1 MFVEAESHVALLGLK
16 LAMQQGMI
24 LNVCLSGLYLS
35 RAGIAGVLSL
45 GLSSAGHSIPAS
57 PHQENALKTE
67 GQLHLHKG
75 GFLKSGGGCPSQ
87 DPTVG
92 KWPEQER
99 LKDQRAELGR
109 SSDHGGRTN
118 HLCLNHF

>member
-1 MFVEAESHVALLGLK
+1 MEAESHVDLLGLK

-57 PHQENALKTE
+57 PHQENALPTE

-75 GFLKSGGGCPSQ
+75 GFLKSG
-87 DPTVG
+87 VG
-92 KWPEQER
+92 SAPVRIPQWESGQSK
-99 LKDQRAELGR
+99 
-109 SSDHGGRTN
+109 SD
-118 HLCLNHF
+118 